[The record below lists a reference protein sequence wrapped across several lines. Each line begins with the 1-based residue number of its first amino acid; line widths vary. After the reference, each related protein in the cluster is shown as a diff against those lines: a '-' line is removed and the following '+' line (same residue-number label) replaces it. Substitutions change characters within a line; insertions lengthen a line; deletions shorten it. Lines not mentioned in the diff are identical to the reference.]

1 MFKREVSRLF
11 GLFRK
16 DRQEHEM
23 DKEIGFHIER
33 EAEEQMRRG
42 LSPEEARLAALK
54 NFGGV
59 ERHKEECR
67 DVSRNR
73 WLEDFWQDA
82 RYSVRA
88 WFRNP
93 GYTLLAVLTL
103 ALGIGANTAIFSMI
117 YGVLLRDLPY
127 QNGNQLVVIRQ
138 QSPLAGVNN
147 LNFSVKE
154 IEDYRSQ
161 SQSLEEVAEHHT
173 MSFTLLGGAEP
184 ERIQTAVVSANF
196 FDLLGVK
203 PIYGRTFLPEDEQTG
218 AEAVL
223 ILTYHY
229 WMKSHG
235 GDPNVVGKVFQ
246 MNNRP
251 HMVIGVLPLIPQFP
265 NENDVYMPTSACPTR
280 SSKGFMENR
289 NARMMTVFG
298 KVKADAT
305 VSQAHNDVSAI
316 ATHMQE
322 QYPTNYPANRGHCA
336 TATAMREELTH
347 QARPTFLLLLGTAG
361 LVLLLACA
369 NVANLTLARLM
380 RREREIALRVALG
393 ASRRR
398 IIRQLLTESTLLALI
413 SGVVG
418 IGIAAVSL
426 NLLIAFAARFTPR
439 AGEIGLNGLVLL
451 FTVIVSLCTGLFFG
465 LMPALS
471 TKPNLHTTL
480 KEGGAQSTTGS
491 MRNRLRGLLV
501 IAQVAVS
508 FALLISAGLMLRSFG
523 KLQQVNPGFN
533 SEKVLVMRV
542 SANWSKY
549 TTGAQFKNFTMG
561 VLEKVQNQP
570 GVVSAAMSNNFPL
583 NPLGIANGGPFNSN
597 FLIEGRATADNE
609 LAPQADFRLISADY
623 FKTLRIPIMDGRDFA
638 ESDKQDAPAVAIIN
652 QALARHRFGEDN
664 PLGRRLSFD
673 NGRSWITV
681 VGVVGDARQ
690 YGLNREAVDE
700 VYLPIPQT
708 NNGSSILLLRTSVE
722 PESLVRQTRAMIYE
736 YDSETAID
744 RVQTLEEVR
753 SDSLASQRL
762 TTLLLS
768 LFAGL
773 ALVITIA
780 GIAGVMALSVTQRTH
795 ELGIRLALGATPT
808 SVMAMVVRQGMLLVL
823 IGLAIGAIL
832 AFQLTHIM
840 TALLYAV
847 EPTDPFTFF
856 GVSVVLA
863 IAAAVA
869 CLIPARRVTR
879 IDPMIALRS
888 E

>member
-1 MFKREVSRLF
+1 MFKRVVSRLF
-11 GLFRK
+11 SLFRK
-16 DRQEHEM
+16 DKLEHEM
-23 DKEIGFHIER
+23 EQEIRFHLER
-33 EAEEQMRRG
+33 ETEEHVRRG
-42 LSPEEARLAALK
+42 MSMEEARLAALK

-67 DVSRNR
+67 DIRRNR
-73 WLEDFWQDA
+73 WIEDFWQDA

-117 YGVLLRDLPY
+117 YGALLRDLPY
-127 QNGNQLVVIRQ
+127 QNGNQLVIIRQ

-161 SQSLEEVAEHHT
+161 SQTLEEVAEHHT
-173 MSFTLLGGAEP
+173 MSFTLFGGAEP
-184 ERIQTAVVSANF
+184 ERIQAAVVSANF
-196 FDLLGVK
+196 FELLGVK
-203 PIYGRTFLPEDEQTG
+203 PIYGRSFLSEDEQPG

-223 ILTYHY
+223 ILTYNY

-280 SSKGFMENR
+280 SSKSFIENR

-298 KVKADAT
+298 KVKTDST
-305 VSQAHNDVSAI
+305 VAQSNADVSAI

-322 QYPTNYPANRGHCA
+322 QHPTNYPINRGHCA
-336 TATAMREELTH
+336 TTTAMHEELTR
-347 QARPTFLLLLGTAG
+347 QARPTFFLLLGTAG

-418 IGIAAVSL
+418 ILIAAISL
-426 NLLIAFAARFTPR
+426 NLLIAFAARLTPR
-439 AGEIGLNGLVLL
+439 AGEISLNGFVLL
-451 FTVIVSLCTGLFFG
+451 FTFIVSVCTGLFFG

-491 MRNRLRGLLV
+491 MRTRLRGLLV

-508 FALLISAGLMLRSFG
+508 FALLISAGLMLRSFE

-533 SEKVLVMRV
+533 PEKVLVMRI

-549 TTGAQFKNFTMG
+549 TTNDQFKAFSLG

-570 GVVSAAMSNNFPL
+570 GVISAAMSNNFPL
-583 NPLGIANGGPFNSN
+583 NSQGIANGGPSYSN
-597 FLIEGRATADNE
+597 FLIEGKPPADNE
-609 LAPQADFRLISADY
+609 LAPQADFRFISADY
-623 FKTLRIPIMDGRDFA
+623 FTTLRMPIIDGRDFA
-638 ESDKQDAPAVAIIN
+638 ESDNQRAPAVAIIN
-652 QALARHRFGEDN
+652 QSLAQHRFGEDN
-664 PLGRRLSFD
+664 PLGKRLSFN
-673 NGRSWITV
+673 NGSSWVTV
-681 VGVVGDARQ
+681 VGIVGDVRQ
-690 YGLNREAVDE
+690 YGLNRDAVDE
-700 VYLPIPQT
+700 VYFPIPQT
-708 NNGSSILLLRTSVE
+708 NGSSVLLLRTSVE
-722 PESLVRQTRAMIYE
+722 PESLIRQTRAMIYD
-736 YDSETAID
+736 YDPETAID
-744 RVQTLEEVR
+744 RVQTLEDAR

-768 LFAGL
+768 LFAIL
-773 ALVITIA
+773 AMVITIA

-795 ELGIRLALGATPT
+795 ELGIRLALGATPSSLMT
-808 SVMAMVVRQGMLLVL
+808 MVMRQGMILVL
-823 IGLAIGAIL
+823 IGLAIGAIM
-832 AFQLTHIM
+832 AFQLTHVM
-840 TALLYAV
+840 AALLYAV
-847 EPTDPFTFF
+847 EPTDPLTFF

-863 IAAAVA
+863 IAAAIA
-869 CLIPARRVTR
+869 CFVPARRVTR

>member
-1 MFKREVSRLF
+1 MFKRVLSRLL

-16 DRQEHEM
+16 ERLEQEM
-23 DKEIGFHIER
+23 DREIRFHLER
-33 EAEEQMRRG
+33 ETELHVRRG
-42 LSPEEARLAALK
+42 LEPEEARLAALK

-67 DVSRNR
+67 DIRRNR
-73 WLEDFWQDA
+73 WVEDFWQDA
-82 RYSVRA
+82 RYSVRG

-93 GYTLLAVLTL
+93 AYALLAVLTL
-103 ALGIGANTAIFSMI
+103 ALGIGANTAIFSLI
-117 YGVLLRDLPY
+117 YGVMLSDLPY
-127 QNGNQLVVIRQ
+127 QNGQHLVVIRQ

-147 LNFSVKE
+147 LNFSVSE

-161 SQSLEEVAEHHT
+161 SQTLEELAEHHT

-196 FDLLGVK
+196 FDLLGVR
-203 PIYGRTFLPEDEQTG
+203 PIYGRTFLPEDDQPG

-235 GDPNVVGKVFQ
+235 GDPNVVGKVFR

-280 SSKGFMENR
+280 SSKPFIENR

-298 KVKADAT
+298 KVKADTT
-305 VSQAHNDVSAI
+305 VSQANGDVSAI

-336 TATAMREELTH
+336 TATGMHEELTR
-347 QARPTFLLLLGTAG
+347 QARPTFFLLLGTAG

-380 RREREIALRVALG
+380 RRERELALRVALG

-413 SGVVG
+413 GGVVG
-418 IGIAAVSL
+418 VLIAAVSL
-426 NLLIAFAARFTPR
+426 NLLVAFAARFTPR
-439 AGEIGLNGLVLL
+439 AGEISLNGFVLL
-451 FTVIVSLCTGLFFG
+451 FAFLVSVGTGLFFG

-471 TKPNLHTTL
+471 TKPNLNTTL

-491 MRNRLRGLLV
+491 MRSRLRGLLV

-508 FALLISAGLMLRSFG
+508 FALLICAGLMLRSFD

-533 SEKVLVMRV
+533 PERVLVMRV

-549 TTGAQFKNFTMG
+549 TTAEQFRAFSMG
-561 VLEKVQNQP
+561 VLEKVQSQP
-570 GVVSAAMSNNFPL
+570 GVISAAMSNNFPL
-583 NPLGIANGGPFNSN
+583 NAQGIANGGPNNSN
-597 FLIEGRATADNE
+597 FLIEGRPPSENE
-609 LAPQADFRLISADY
+609 VAPQADLRVISADY
-623 FKTLRIPIMDGRDFA
+623 FKTLQMPILDGRDFA
-638 ESDKQDAPAVAIIN
+638 ESDKQEAPAVAIIN
-652 QALARHRFGEDN
+652 QSLARHRFGEDN
-664 PLGRRLSFD
+664 PLGKRLSFD
-673 NGRSWITV
+673 NGRTWINV
-681 VGVVGDARQ
+681 VGIVGDVRQ

-700 VYLPIPQT
+700 VYRPIPQT
-708 NNGSSILLLRTSVE
+708 NGSGILLLRTTVE
-722 PESLVRQTRAMIYE
+722 PESLIRQTRAMIYE
-736 YDSETAID
+736 YDPETAID
-744 RVQTLEEVR
+744 RVQTLEDAR
-753 SDSLASQRL
+753 SDSLASRRV

-768 LFAGL
+768 LFAVL
-773 ALVITIA
+773 AMVITIA

-795 ELGIRLALGATPT
+795 ELGIRLALGATPS
-808 SVMAMVVRQGMLLVL
+808 SVMSMVVRQGMILVL

-832 AFQLTHIM
+832 AFQLTQVM

-847 EPTDPFTFF
+847 EPTDPLTFI

-869 CLIPARRVTR
+869 CFVPARRVTR